1 MEQFSFWLQAIISV
15 LSGIAVLVPLIVKL
29 ADYIQKAAKE
39 KNWNQM
45 LKLVMNLMA
54 EAEELYDT
62 GAERKEWVL
71 QELHAVADTLN
82 YDIDWVVVSDM
93 IDALCDMAHEVNVE
107 LPVEED
113 IG

>member
-1 MEQFSFWLQAIISV
+1 MNNFNFWLQAIISV
-15 LSGIAVLVPLIVKL
+15 LSGIAVLVPLGIKL
-29 ADYIQKAAKE
+29 VEYIKKSVQE

-54 EAEELYDT
+54 KAETLFDN

-82 YDIDWVVVSDM
+82 FPIDWVVVSDM
-93 IDALCDMAHEVNVE
+93 IDALCNMAHEVNVA
-107 LPVEED
+107 
-113 IG
+113 G

>member
-1 MEQFSFWLQAIISV
+1 MDQFSFWIQAIISV
-15 LSGIAVLVPLIVKL
+15 LSGIAVLVPLIIKL
-29 ADYIQKAAKE
+29 IEYIKKSVQE

-71 QELHAVADTLN
+71 QELHAMADTLN
-82 YDIDWVVVSDM
+82 YTIDWVVVSDM
-93 IDALCDMAHEVNVE
+93 IDALCDMAREVNVE
-107 LPVEED
+107 VALE
-113 IG
+113 G

>member
-1 MEQFSFWLQAIISV
+1 MDQFSFWIQAIISV
-15 LSGIAVLVPLIVKL
+15 LSGIAVLVPLIIKLVEYVK
-29 ADYIQKAAKE
+29 KAAQE

-62 GAERKEWVL
+62 GAEKKEWVL
-71 QELHAVADTLN
+71 KELHAVADTLN
-82 YDIDWVVVSDM
+82 YTIDWVVVSDM

-107 LPVEED
+107 VVLE
-113 IG
+113 G